1 MTVSDFASN
10 LPLAVASALLGGPV
24 VALEQVGGGR
34 NSRVYRVRTAGGQ
47 YALKQ
52 YPSRD
57 DDPRDRLGN
66 EVAALRLMEQFHLK
80 AVPRVA
86 GVDQQRNFVLLSWI
100 EGQPVTEVGAGDID
114 QACDFLAAV
123 HALRLASAIPEER
136 HAAEACLSGAEVE
149 RQIEARLA
157 SLRQLPAEE
166 IELFDFLLHQFAP
179 VRHRLM
185 ADARAKMNA
194 IGLDFDQTLSQD
206 RRTLVPADFGFHNS
220 LRQPDGSLA
229 FLDFE
234 YFGWDDPGKLTAD
247 MLLHP
252 GTTLKPALRSRF
264 RAGAE
269 LIYGSDPSFRSR
281 LGALFP
287 LIGLR
292 WVLIL
297 LNEFRPEYW
306 RRRQLAGFSGER
318 RDVSMRQL
326 DRARELLTRVAN
338 LSDVEQYCRLDC

>member
-1 MTVSDFASN
+1 
-10 LPLAVASALLGGPV
+10 
-24 VALEQVGGGR
+24 
-34 NSRVYRVRTAGGQ
+34 
-47 YALKQ
+47 
-52 YPSRD
+52 
-57 DDPRDRLGN
+57 LGN
-66 EVAALRLMEQFHLK
+66 EVAALRLMEQFQLK
-80 AVPRVA
+80 SVPRVA

-100 EGQPVTEVGAGDID
+100 EGEPVVEVGAADID

-123 HALRLASAIPEER
+123 HGLRRTPAIPVER
-136 HAAEACLSGAEVE
+136 HAAEACVSGAEVE

-157 SLRQLPAEE
+157 SLLQLPAEE
-166 IELFDFLLHQFAP
+166 AELFGFLLQQFAP
-179 VRHRLM
+179 VRDRLIVE
-185 ADARAKMNA
+185 ARAEMAA

-206 RRTLVPADFGFHNS
+206 RRTLIPADFGFHNS
-220 LRQPDGSLA
+220 LRQSDGSLA

-234 YFGWDDPGKLTAD
+234 YFGWDDPVKLTAD
-247 MLLHP
+247 VLLHP
-252 GTTLKPALRSRF
+252 GTSLKPALRSRF

-269 LIYGSDPSFRSR
+269 SIYGSDPSFRPR

-326 DRARELLTRVAN
+326 DRAGELLQRLATAN
-338 LSDVEQYCRLDC
+338 EVEQYYLLDY